1 MLTLGWGPA
10 FCLTGWATSPGSG
23 LDGGGVSVGVILK
36 NIDLGEGENWLGLF
50 WVLGQF
56 EVLEYVDFVLGF
68 LFLFFFPLYMH
79 PKWLQSC
86 PTLSDPMDC
95 GPPGSS
101 VHGVLQASVLEW
113 VAMPFSRGST
123 LPRDQSASLALS
135 PALPKDSLLLSL
147 WGCSWSLY
155 WD

>member
-1 MLTLGWGPA
+1 MSSRSIWGIRICG
-10 FCLTGWATSPGSG
+10 FCF
-23 LDGGGVSVGVILK
+23 
-36 NIDLGEGENWLGLF
+36 GLF
-50 WVLGQF
+50 VS
-56 EVLEYVDFVLGF
+56 
-68 LFLFFFPLYMH
+68 FFFPLYMH
-79 PKWLQSC
+79 LKWLQSC
-86 PTLSDPMDC
+86 PALSDPMDC

-147 WGCSWSLY
+147 
-155 WD
+155 